1 MVLLRLKIG
10 SHDEKI
16 AWLTDASQQIG
27 FLADLKE

>member
-1 MVLLRLKIG
+1 MVLLKLKIG

-16 AWLTDASQQIG
+16 AWPIDVSQQIG